1 MKNKI
6 AVLILMTIF
15 FNGCSNLEK
24 DYNKISNETVFYKNI
39 ASQYKLDTKWW
50 LEYNDEQ
57 LNRFIEIGLENNK
70 DLLKAAININKAL
83 YEANILGADLVPAF
97 SGSFSSNTSK
107 DIKNGSSS
115 NVNHNSQFGI
125 SYEVDLWQ
133 KLADTKSSKEWEYK
147 ATIEDYEKIK
157 FTLINNII
165 NSYFSIIYLEN
176 YIEVNKNIVNSYIEL
191 DKIVSNKLKYGTAD
205 ITEKKEAEREILK
218 SKNSIIDY
226 EKQKKEQEILLKNLL
241 NLKPDDNLILKSRN
255 IKDVKNIGVDLNVPI
270 NVIANRP
277 DIKSYEYRLKSM
289 FKNSEA
295 VEKELYPNITLS
307 SSIQYENDKFGNIF
321 TTPIGIGN
329 ISINL
334 PFLNWNKIRWNVK
347 VGEAQYMEA
356 KENFEQG
363 ITTALN
369 EIDYNYFIYEKEI
382 INYKNLQNIY
392 EYDKSI
398 VKEYENKYKYGKVEL
413 KDLIEMSNKEYSSE
427 LSVINSKYQI
437 IKSEN
442 LIYQSMGGKIK
453 VV

>member
-15 FNGCSNLEK
+15 FNGCSSLEK
-24 DYNKISNETVFYKNI
+24 NYNKISNETVFYKNI
-39 ASQYKLDTKWW
+39 ASKYKLDTKWW
-50 LEYNDEQ
+50 FEYNDEQ
-57 LNRFIEIGLENNK
+57 LNRLIEIGLENNK

-97 SGSFSSNTSK
+97 SGSFSSNASK
-107 DIKNGSSS
+107 DIKNGSNS
-115 NVNHNSQFGI
+115 NINHNSQFGI

-133 KLADTKSSKEWEYK
+133 KLSDAKSSKEWEYK

-205 ITEKKEAEREILK
+205 ITDKKEAEREILK
-218 SKNSIIDY
+218 SKNNIIDY

-241 NLKPDDNLILKSRN
+241 NLKPDDNLTLKSRD
-255 IKDVKNIGVDLNVPI
+255 IKNVKNIGINLDVPV

-277 DIKSYEYRLKSM
+277 DIKAYEYRLKSM

-442 LIYQSMGGKIK
+442 LVYQSMGGKINK
-453 VV
+453 